1 MYEKFGFTY
10 DQTMFS
16 VAKGIECFN
25 DRDNLPMLIDFY
37 TKPGYAQ
44 LDKNGKNRKI
54 VDILIGSDKGYPKS
68 KICGVRGNYQRLL
81 GMIKSIKLYID
92 NVPGSSLAD
101 FVGNEGVI
109 LHKIRFMHVN
119 PNLAGRSASSRSA
132 ATPPAIEGTIDEVIN
147 YLENPPV
154 PDDLTMKAKIDHIIT
169 FLPKEKKKP
178 SRVATTTA
186 PTTTSTTTSSSSSA
200 SASASAPTS
209 QPVIIGGR
217 SSRKLRRKI
226 SRRYTKKRN

>member
-1 MYEKFGFTY
+1 
-10 DQTMFS
+10 
-16 VAKGIECFN
+16 
-25 DRDNLPMLIDFY
+25 
-37 TKPGYAQ
+37 
-44 LDKNGKNRKI
+44 
-54 VDILIGSDKGYPKS
+54 
-68 KICGVRGNYQRLL
+68 
-81 GMIKSIKLYID
+81 
-92 NVPGSSLAD
+92 
-101 FVGNEGVI
+101 
-109 LHKIRFMHVN
+109 MHVN
-119 PNLAGRSASSRSA
+119 PNLVGRSASSRSA
-132 ATPPAIEGTIDEVIN
+132 AAPPAIEGTIDEVIN

-186 PTTTSTTTSSSSSA
+186 PTTASSSSSA
-200 SASASAPTS
+200 STTTSAPTS